1 MVVGS
6 RSGVHAHS
14 HPDTAATVTPSLPPF
29 AAAPLLKLPV
39 PSRLFPQHFGIYFRF
54 SRRRRHRRVGLS
66 RHLNARLSL
75 HPRQS
80 PLLALFLPLVVLH
93 LHLGHHGDRLGDG
106 VLFAVGLFD
115 GVVAGVAAPSTATVA
130 AHSAAPAAPRTVPAS
145 TARETGRCVE
155 VSNICEAQIAWFN
168 KANELREHLLDSSPL
183 SPECPPW
190 PPPPPLSPPL
200 DS

>member
-80 PLLALFLPLVVLH
+80 PLLALFLPLIVLH

-106 VLFAVGLFD
+106 VLLAVRLLD
-115 GVVAGVAAPSTATVA
+115 GVVATRVAAP
-130 AHSAAPAAPRTVPAS
+130 APAAVAPHPAAAAAAPRAVPTAAAL
-145 TARETGRCVE
+145 AREVGGCLEMPHVCKFTLNMQVAQME
-155 VSNICEAQIAWFN
+155 INI
-168 KANELREHLLDSSPL
+168 
-183 SPECPPW
+183 
-190 PPPPPLSPPL
+190 
-200 DS
+200 